1 MKQRIYNVMYRKTNS
16 ILIAKVLSSIIYS
29 FLIVIYFFRRLF
41 LKKTLD
47 INYKDARKK
56 TMELSNKPNKNYI
69 CNKRS
74 IDKNIDL
81 SIIIPAY
88 NVSEYIDE
96 CLQSVINQRTK
107 YNYEIIVIND
117 GSKDDTLNKI
127 NKYSGNKRVN
137 IINQENMGL
146 SGARNVGIDMAKGKY
161 LMFVDSDDILC
172 EGAIEEL
179 LNKGFKEN
187 ADIVQGSF
195 YEFSDKS
202 KFYTSL
208 KEVKKVI
215 KELNEPLGAPGFP
228 WGKIYKAYLFE
239 NIRFPLGYWYEDT
252 IVSYILYRLCNIY
265 VTTSKCVYGYRK
277 NNNSITHISKNSTKS
292 IDTYWIIEEILMK
305 YKEVGLPYDE
315 ITYKITLV
323 QLSSILYRRIYR
335 LDESIKKN
343 VFILACKIINEIKVP
358 MQFNSLLLR
367 DLEKAFDNKNYNL
380 WKSVSFIL

>member
-29 FLIVIYFFRRLF
+29 FLIAIYFFRRLF

-56 TMELSNKPNKNYI
+56 IMELSNKPNKNYI

-96 CLQSVINQRTK
+96 CLQSVINQKTK

-117 GSKDDTLNKI
+117 GSKDDTLDKIKKYNDNNNLKIIDQKNK
-127 NKYSGNKRVN
+127 GF
-137 IINQENMGL
+137 
-146 SGARNVGIDMAKGKY
+146 SGARNVGINIAKGKY

-179 LNKGFKEN
+179 LDKGYKED

-195 YEFSDKS
+195 YEFLGEN
-202 KFYTSL
+202 KFYTTL
-208 KEVKKVI
+208 ENAKKI
-215 KELNEPLGAPGFP
+215 IGELNRPLGAPGFP
-228 WGKIYKAYLFE
+228 WGKIYKAYLF
-239 NIRFPLGYWYEDT
+239 NNVRFPIDYWYEDT
-252 IVSYILYRLCNIY
+252 IVSYLLYRLCNIY
-265 VTTSKCVYGYRK
+265 VSIDKCVYGYRR
-277 NNNSITHISKNSTKS
+277 NYNSITHTSKNSNKA
-292 IDTYWIIEEILMK
+292 IDTYWIIEEILSE
-305 YKEVGLPYDE
+305 YKDIGLPYDE
-315 ITYKITLV
+315 ITYEMTLI
-323 QLSSILYRRIYR
+323 QLSSLLYRRIYR